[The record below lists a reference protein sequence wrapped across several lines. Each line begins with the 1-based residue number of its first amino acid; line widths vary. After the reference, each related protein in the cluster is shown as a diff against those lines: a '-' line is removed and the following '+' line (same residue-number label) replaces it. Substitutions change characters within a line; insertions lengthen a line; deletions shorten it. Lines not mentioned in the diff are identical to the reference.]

1 MENRL
6 PNASSLV
13 IDPRK
18 LREYVLNFEHPTGRY
33 KAAFIAQMGYIAI
46 HWQELEKDIREQ
58 HLVLPAEAGQNSPF
72 GLKYTITGPLTG
84 PSGEIRQVTTV
95 WILRPGKDR
104 PELVTIEPA
113 ATRKV
118 SGNE

>member
-18 LREYVLNFEHPTGRY
+18 LREYVLNFEHPTGKY
-33 KAAFIAQMGYIAI
+33 KAAFFAQMDYIAI

-72 GLKYTITGPLTG
+72 GLKYTITGPLAG
-84 PSGEIRQVTTV
+84 PSGDIRTLATHQIRRISSKDVITT
-95 WILRPGKDR
+95 RQ
-104 PELVTIEPA
+104 A
-113 ATRKV
+113 ALAV
-118 SGNE
+118 